1 MFAIKKKNKKKKAF
15 IKTLILISCLIAKE
29 PVNKKVCRFK
39 RLSTVQLDIAKDAM
53 TV

>member
-1 MFAIKKKNKKKKAF
+1 MKKIQEFRKILTLNK
-15 IKTLILISCLIAKE
+15 CLIAKE
-29 PVNKKVCRFK
+29 LANKKVYKFK